1 VSVFN
6 FKGEGQIGASVEQVL
21 EYFRSMP
28 ISDWILLENSVN
40 QENTRKCTY
49 SVLPANY
56 RTKLRAV
63 EKIDED
69 KDDWIMRVKFPFP
82 FQDRDVV
89 FQRVIGT
96 KSSHEGYLV
105 CYSIDRPDVQSP
117 KGVVRA
123 NMSTYY
129 YVCVTYHQVANF
141 SQHSA
146 SPCVRLL
153 SNRSEVH

>member
-1 VSVFN
+1 MSVFN

-21 EYFRSMP
+21 EYFRAMP
-28 ISDWILLENSVN
+28 ISDWILLESSVS
-40 QENTRKCTY
+40 QENTRKRRYFKHHSIITNFH
-49 SVLPANY
+49 S
-56 RTKLRAV
+56 V

-82 FQDRDVV
+82 FQDRDVL

-129 YVCVTYHQVANF
+129 QASWVC
-141 SQHSA
+141 
-146 SPCVRLL
+146 R
-153 SNRSEVH
+153 